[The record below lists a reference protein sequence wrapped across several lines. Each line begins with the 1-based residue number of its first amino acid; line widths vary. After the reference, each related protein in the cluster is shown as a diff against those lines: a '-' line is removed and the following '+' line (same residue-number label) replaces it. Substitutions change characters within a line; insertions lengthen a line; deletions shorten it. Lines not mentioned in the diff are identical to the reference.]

1 MALQLVGIRAPVNER
16 GEGRRGRKTKTVENV
31 VKCGEIRIEMEWV
44 DGFEQ
49 NKVGKCLGVCHKMQ
63 YTEWW
68 GTWPSPM
75 VRKQGGRGGR

>member
-1 MALQLVGIRAPVNER
+1 
-16 GEGRRGRKTKTVENV
+16 
-31 VKCGEIRIEMEWV
+31 MEWV

-63 YTEWW
+63 YIEWR

-75 VRKQGGRGGR
+75 VREQGEGGEGGENVKTLFGAWEEGGVG